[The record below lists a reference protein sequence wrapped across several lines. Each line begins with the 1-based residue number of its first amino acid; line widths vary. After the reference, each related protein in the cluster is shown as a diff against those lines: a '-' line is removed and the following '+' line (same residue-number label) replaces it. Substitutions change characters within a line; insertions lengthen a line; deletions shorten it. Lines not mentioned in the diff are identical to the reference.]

1 MSITEY
7 ARSLLQN
14 LNPHIQGY
22 ISTLLPSEG
31 LMGETVKYDAVA
43 VTSIEGE
50 HLKLDKKVV
59 TQVYKANRMLNQIFY
74 NTKFIL
80 EQQRE
85 KSKLFSFKEARVIW
99 NKVIRCEKYFFQTL
113 SGQYLID

>member
-1 MSITEY
+1 MKVHKIVVWGKMLEQHWVWQVS
-7 ARSLLQN
+7 LQN

-50 HLKLDKKVV
+50 HLKLDNKVV
-59 TQVYKANRMLNQIFY
+59 TQVLVDGMLM
-74 NTKFIL
+74 
-80 EQQRE
+80 
-85 KSKLFSFKEARVIW
+85 
-99 NKVIRCEKYFFQTL
+99 
-113 SGQYLID
+113 